1 VKKKNCQPKIDNRVK
16 DTIAKCTT
24 CQAVGQA
31 NPPEPLRMTEM
42 PELLWRT
49 VHIDF
54 YGPLSS
60 SEYTLVV
67 VDIDT
72 PESQRLRSF
81 IRHEP
86 QQSFQN
92 LTKCS
97 PSMAFLTPLYLTM
110 VPILTEPSMYY
121 M

>member
-1 VKKKNCQPKIDNRVK
+1 MKKIWFPQIDNRVK
-16 DTIAKCTT
+16 DTTAKCAT
-24 CQAVGQA
+24 CQA
-31 NPPEPLRMTEM
+31 NPPEPLRMTEL

-60 SEYTLVV
+60 SEYILVV

-72 PESQRLRSF
+72 PDSQRLRSF
-81 IRHEP
+81 IQHEP

-97 PSMAFLTPLYLTM
+97 QSMAFLTPLYLTM
-110 VPILTEPSMYY
+110 VPLLTEPSMHDI
-121 M
+121 